1 MQTTTLPP
9 SRRKRRGSWGRM
21 LWLLFFMGLL
31 ILGGVAY
38 LWYQE
43 NYGPVDTRITPDYG
57 AEKPIF
63 HQGKLLEGG
72 AVGEGHTLKLPLPL
86 LQETVDPAI
95 HYEESS
101 KSIII
106 TTEHHVVRLVTD
118 QLSGWVNDQPVELRF
133 PVESIDDIIYVPIE
147 PLTRFY
153 GISLEETDSGV
164 VILRKPGDIISRVEV
179 PLPEGDE
186 ESNNVLLRNEPSI
199 RSPIVAELA
208 PGSQATVWGEEAGWY
223 YVQHENGIVGYADK
237 RGLRFIGSEAYV
249 SESVVEKAPYVPD
262 RPMGE
267 RINLTWEQVYS
278 RNPNPNNFD
287 PMPGLNVVS
296 PTWFHIID
304 GEGSLENRA
313 DASYVEWA
321 HKNGIQVWALF
332 SNSFDPDMTTEALS
346 TYDRRMNMAR
356 QLISFAQLYKLDGIN
371 VDFENV
377 HLKDGPNL
385 TQFIRELAPLLH
397 EAGLTLSMDVT
408 FISTNE
414 MWSMFYD
421 RKALGQVVDYMM
433 IMAYDEHWASSP
445 KSGSVASLPWV
456 ENGVKRIM
464 NEANVPPSKIVLG
477 VPFYT
482 RVWTETTVDGK
493 TKVSSAAVGMD
504 KVKEII
510 REKKLTP
517 VLDEAAGQ
525 NYVEYQE
532 NGALKKIWIEDETSI
547 RARIDVI
554 ERLGLAGLASWSRN
568 FASEEIWNVIHEDL

>member
-179 PLPEGDE
+179 PLPH
-186 ESNNVLLRNEPSI
+186 VLPE
-199 RSPIVAELA
+199 
-208 PGSQATVWGEEAGWY
+208 
-223 YVQHENGIVGYADK
+223 
-237 RGLRFIGSEAYV
+237 
-249 SESVVEKAPYVPD
+249 
-262 RPMGE
+262 
-267 RINLTWEQVYS
+267 
-278 RNPNPNNFD
+278 
-287 PMPGLNVVS
+287 
-296 PTWFHIID
+296 
-304 GEGSLENRA
+304 
-313 DASYVEWA
+313 
-321 HKNGIQVWALF
+321 
-332 SNSFDPDMTTEALS
+332 
-346 TYDRRMNMAR
+346 DRRSDR
-356 QLISFAQLYKLDGIN
+356 
-371 VDFENV
+371 
-377 HLKDGPNL
+377 
-385 TQFIRELAPLLH
+385 RH
-397 EAGLTLSMDVT
+397 EAGAV
-408 FISTNE
+408 E
-414 MWSMFYD
+414 
-421 RKALGQVVDYMM
+421 AVVD
-433 IMAYDEHWASSP
+433 EP
-445 KSGSVASLPWV
+445 RTGPLVRLP
-456 ENGVKRIM
+456 
-464 NEANVPPSKIVLG
+464 
-477 VPFYT
+477 
-482 RVWTETTVDGK
+482 
-493 TKVSSAAVGMD
+493 
-504 KVKEII
+504 
-510 REKKLTP
+510 
-517 VLDEAAGQ
+517 
-525 NYVEYQE
+525 
-532 NGALKKIWIEDETSI
+532 
-547 RARIDVI
+547 
-554 ERLGLAGLASWSRN
+554 GL
-568 FASEEIWNVIHEDL
+568 